1 MPTNLHGD
9 SKGPRRGE
17 QTVSEAQRAAGAE
30 LSLVP
35 SCRRL
40 TPAGSPATKTGTLRN
55 RRSGQWPGCLRGLL
69 CDY

>member
-17 QTVSEAQRAAGAE
+17 QTVSEARRAAGAE

-40 TPAGSPATKTGTLRN
+40 IPARSPATKTGTLGN
-55 RRSGQWPGCLRGLL
+55 GRSGQWPGCLQGLL
-69 CDY
+69 CDH